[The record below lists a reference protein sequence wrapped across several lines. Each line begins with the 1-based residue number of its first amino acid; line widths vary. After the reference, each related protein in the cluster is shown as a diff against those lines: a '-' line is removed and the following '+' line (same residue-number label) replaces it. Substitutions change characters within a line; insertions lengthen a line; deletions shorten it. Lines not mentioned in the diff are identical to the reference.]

1 MREFEYSFSAW
12 LILVYQGLGFF
23 VYASQLVYL
32 PKLHEFIFGDANTT
46 LIFGAEYI
54 VSNLSAV
61 ICSIVADRFIGR
73 FRVAFWSN
81 QITILGFL
89 LLNFVSESEGERNWT
104 LLLRSG
110 CGRDRTQL
118 VTLKNELS
126 KLFLFSWRNNETEVT
141 INMLDYN
148 EYPTVRTL
156 FYVAPFYEHPG
167 EMIFAFDSGTK
178 ALLGVTSHRVNELF
192 SLESAY
198 FGETIIEF
206 HIGSGCQS
214 ERESCRK
221 CMKITGCFNFIRR
234 MKAPYCGKSRST
246 SYIYI
251 YISTSIYIH
260 ASKYKYVESNSNG
273 ATQESPL
280 FQSQQRLP
288 LSSNETLSPDVIAA
302 SRNGADCKKNAR
314 NSAESNMPSGPQHQ
328 CAATQIVQQV
338 WRKLE
343 KDYVEFWVDRRRT
356 EFMVK
361 EISAA
366 DTTDE
371 EKATAWRLYRNAR
384 ELLYKNKP
392 YILRHRASPS
402 LQK

>member
-89 LLNFVSESEGERNWT
+89 LLNFVSECGLPLWIVYCGFYFGAFIV
-104 LLLRSG
+104 SG

-221 CMKITGCFNFIRR
+221 
-234 MKAPYCGKSRST
+234 
-246 SYIYI
+246 
-251 YISTSIYIH
+251 
-260 ASKYKYVESNSNG
+260 
-273 ATQESPL
+273 
-280 FQSQQRLP
+280 
-288 LSSNETLSPDVIAA
+288 
-302 SRNGADCKKNAR
+302 
-314 NSAESNMPSGPQHQ
+314 MPSGPQHQ

>member
-89 LLNFVSESEGERNWT
+89 LLNF
-104 LLLRSG
+104 
-110 CGRDRTQL
+110 
-118 VTLKNELS
+118 LKAKGIGLC
-126 KLFLFSWRNNETEVT
+126 FLGAAVAATGHSCWRNNETEVT